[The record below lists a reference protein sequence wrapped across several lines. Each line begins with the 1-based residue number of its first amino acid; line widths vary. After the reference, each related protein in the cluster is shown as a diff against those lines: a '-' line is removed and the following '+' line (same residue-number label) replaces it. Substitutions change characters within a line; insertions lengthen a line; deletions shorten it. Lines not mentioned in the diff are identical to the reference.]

1 MAVIHGQRHEDQAP
15 LLGMSGW
22 TLPPVVEVAAPLAD
36 WSSEEVIRLLSAENV
51 ALPEHYTDIADSLD
65 CWTCPAAF
73 GEGKGSAR
81 AAYMR
86 KAYPQLLDAV
96 MPGVR
101 RTLDAVRASLE
112 GLELAIDRAG
122 PDRDADPA
130 FVMQW
135 APLADD
141 CMVAALATVLGRSYA
156 ETATILG
163 VPLDPATGQPTV
175 LKDKGLTL
183 ADFGGP
189 MLSISLSATTIVST
203 AAGGTLEQVNVRRH
217 LTGRPAVLGVEVDK
231 DDGSEHELHALAWT
245 GTRLFDCRGPKVREL
260 RIEDVTILAATV
272 ITYSSRDLYRRSAG
286 RM

>member
-1 MAVIHGQRHEDQAP
+1 MIANPANDPMLALTEKLEAALALQ
-15 LLGMSGW
+15 L
-22 TLPPVVEVAAPLAD
+22 TLPNAEAD
-36 WSSEEVIRLLSAENV
+36 RLGETTISDLYG
-51 ALPEHYTDIADSLD
+51 ALWRLPDSLD
-65 CWTCPAAF
+65 CWACPAAF
-73 GEGKGSAR
+73 GEERGPAR

-86 KAYPQLLDAV
+86 KVYPQHLAAI

-101 RTLDAVRASLE
+101 RTRDAVRISLE

-175 LKDKGLTL
+175 LKGKGLTL
-183 ADFGGP
+183 ADLGGP
-189 MLSISLSATTIVST
+189 MLSIRLSATTIVST
-203 AAGGTLEQVNVRRH
+203 AAGGTLEQAEIRRYLAGHAAVFGVRVARDNDS
-217 LTGRPAVLGVEVDK
+217 G
-231 DDGSEHELHALAWT
+231 HELHALAWT
-245 GTRLFDCRGPKVREL
+245 GTRLFDCRGPQVREL
-260 RIEDVTILAATV
+260 NIEDVAILAAT
-272 ITYSSRDLYRRSAG
+272 ILSPLAS
-286 RM
+286 